1 MKKLNDEIQIKF
13 RIVTGLWFDASRSYD
28 AERSGGRVET
38 WKRPKVLSALKEN
51 VKYPMLNFQ
60 YQMKEDNDEI
70 QIKIAIVFTIVVWRF
85 QVLRRWKVWW

>member
-1 MKKLNDEIQIKF
+1 
-13 RIVTGLWFDASRSYD
+13 
-28 AERSGGRVET
+28 
-38 WKRPKVLSALKEN
+38 
-51 VKYPMLNFQ
+51 MLNFQ